1 MLNAISWIACLTV
14 IPGATAAPDPP
25 RPAWQ
30 QARVALDRSFV
41 TNEFRIFYTFEGGDA
56 LPEKGRSD
64 SDADGVPDQIQNLA
78 RQLIAAR
85 QMYVEVMGLRHP
97 FESARYRDRVRYF
110 DVHVSKMKNRG
121 SAGDAIVNY
130 HRPTDPPEGV
140 EVLTMDIDRDIGPRN
155 LTPAHEL
162 FHEFQNGYTLFKNA
176 WYTEGTARWAENAFR
191 AAPAASKVPPKIVPA
206 PEELFSMRYEADVF
220 WNALALAADPSGL
233 LQIPSPI
240 RDARYVGDPKPI
252 VEDDRHHGS
261 AFIKALLEE
270 LDRAD
275 DIASAEAKLDP
286 LDWPESQQRSPKN
299 NHLIWEAVM
308 SVCRDFNIDPPRRPA
323 AQAILPAA
331 CAVAGRQ
338 DCLGFKRRFN
348 SCPEEFLR

>member
-1 MLNAISWIACLTV
+1 MHPAKDALTALHGIRHAGALRIFDAISRLACFTV
-14 IPGATAAPDPP
+14 ISAATAAPDPP

-30 QARVALDRSFV
+30 QARAALDRSFV

-78 RQLIAAR
+78 RQLIVAR
-85 QMYVEVMGLRHP
+85 QIYVDVMGLRHP
-97 FESARYRDRVRYF
+97 FRSPRYLDRVRYF
-110 DVHVSKMKNRG
+110 DVHVLKMKSRG

-140 EVLTMDIDRDIGPRN
+140 EVLTIDIDRDIGPRN

-191 AAPAASKVPPKIVPA
+191 ASPATSGAPPKIVPA
-206 PEELFSMRYEADVF
+206 PEKLFSMRYEADVF
-220 WNALALAADPSGL
+220 WNALALAADPMGSLEVPG
-233 LQIPSPI
+233 PI
-240 RDARYVGDPKPI
+240 KGARYVGDPKPI

-261 AFIKALLEE
+261 AFIKVLFQAL
-270 LDRAD
+270 DHAD
-275 DIASAEAKLDP
+275 DIASAEANLDP

-299 NHLIWEAVM
+299 NHFIWEAVM
-308 SVCRDFNIDPPRRPA
+308 SVCRAFDVKLHAECKPPIDA
-323 AQAILPAA
+323 
-331 CAVAGRQ
+331 
-338 DCLGFKRRFN
+338 D
-348 SCPEEFLR
+348 